1 MLTKPIEYNIPIT
14 PDTAVKMAL
23 NLSTKTIYYVDDNGI
38 IQIVGSVASN
48 SGVFNNVTITG
59 GTIQGVALTL
69 DSLDNTPI
77 GSNTP
82 STGRFTTLTTTGLAS
97 FNSMSTA
104 NATITGG
111 TIQGV
116 ALTLDSL
123 DNTPIGATTP
133 STGAFTTLSA
143 SGVFTST
150 VATGTSPFSIA
161 STTVVPNLNVSQLLG
176 NTWAVPG
183 AIGSTTPNSGAFTIL
198 SANSVTNT
206 TPVLSFNASNTIA
219 AFGSTTANSYN
230 QLIIQNKSGTSGA
243 SANYVISNDIGTD
256 STYYGEFGMNSSVFS
271 ASTPSDFFSI
281 NNGVYFSGHDGDLTY
296 GSGNGFKSYFA
307 WGATANSAHVINT
320 SGAIG
325 LSTNLGTTPALSGT
339 TGFGTAGQVMISN
352 GSGAANS
359 WSSTPTLVGTNFTG
373 IPNGALTN
381 SSITFGSTAVALG
394 ATVSGF
400 NGVNIGATTA
410 GTGAFTTLS
419 ASSTVSGAGFSTYLA
434 APPAIGST
442 TPNTG
447 SFTSILAAG
456 TVTGTTLVATNSVN
470 TPNTFGF
477 KNRIINGAMFISQR
491 GTSFSGTSSI
501 YTLDRW
507 KWQIPTSGGVTQI
520 TSTISGFAYSWKY
533 ISTGSNSYMQMG
545 QQIEYSNFY
554 DCAGQTVT
562 ISFWAKANNTNS
574 GSTALI
580 GRMRYLTS
588 VDGACIF
595 AGINTDTS
603 ITISTTA
610 TKYTFTYSVPSN
622 AQSLSCEFVLNS
634 NVSGDGFEIT
644 GVQLEKGTTATS
656 FDYRPYSTEL
666 ALCQRY
672 CLKLQD
678 LQNMGGVSSASTQCQ
693 TRYAFP
699 VTMRAAPTASI
710 TTAGSWQ
717 ISDDYTGDFTAS
729 TVSIVQQ
736 QLGVEGGR
744 LYLGG
749 FTGLINGRW
758 YASSNGAGT
767 AVICLSAEL

>member
-48 SGVFNNVTITG
+48 NGVFNNVTITG

-116 ALTLDSL
+116 AMTLDSL

-133 STGAFTTLSA
+133 STGK
-143 SGVFTST
+143 
-150 VATGTSPFSIA
+150 
-161 STTVVPNLNVSQLLG
+161 
-176 NTWAVPG
+176 
-183 AIGSTTPNSGAFTIL
+183 FTIL
-198 SANSVTNT
+198 SANSVTSV
-206 TPVLSFNASNTIA
+206 TPVLSFNGSNTIA

-271 ASTPSDFFSI
+271 ASTPNDFFSI

-307 WGATANSAHVINT
+307 WGATANSAHVINA
-320 SGAIG
+320 SGALG

-359 WSSTPTLVGTNFTG
+359 WSSTPTLVGTNFTS

-434 APPAIGST
+434 SPPAIGGTAANTINGTTITASVQFSGPLNGTVGAT

-447 SFTSILAAG
+447 AFTSITNSGLVSGRVVYTTTGGLETSSASFLYDGNALTAG
-456 TVTGTTLVATNSVN
+456 NFVPSSATVPTYGMYLPITNAIGFTTASTERMRIDASGNVLVTGAGGL
-470 TPNTFGF
+470 GY
-477 KNRIINGAMFISQR
+477 
-491 GTSFSGTSSI
+491 GTG
-501 YTLDRW
+501 
-507 KWQIPTSGGVTQI
+507 SGGAVTQI
-520 TSTISGFAYSWKY
+520 TSRT
-533 ISTGSNSYMQMG
+533 TGVTLNKTNGAITLFTATGALSATT
-545 QQIEYSNFY
+545 F
-554 DCAGQTVT
+554 TVT
-562 ISFWAKANNTNS
+562 NSTVAATDVIHVCQKSGTNLYSILVTAVAAGSFN
-574 GSTALI
+574 
-580 GRMRYLTS
+580 
-588 VDGACIF
+588 
-595 AGINTDTS
+595 
-603 ITISTTA
+603 ITFYTT
-610 TKYTFTYSVPSN
+610 
-622 AQSLSCEFVLNS
+622 
-634 NVSGDGFEIT
+634 
-644 GVQLEKGTTATS
+644 
-656 FDYRPYSTEL
+656 
-666 ALCQRY
+666 
-672 CLKLQD
+672 
-678 LQNMGGVSSASTQCQ
+678 GGVASD
-693 TRYAFP
+693 AP
-699 VTMRAAPTASI
+699 V
-710 TTAGSWQ
+710 
-717 ISDDYTGDFTAS
+717 FN
-729 TVSIVQQ
+729 
-736 QLGVEGGR
+736 
-744 LYLGG
+744 
-749 FTGLINGRW
+749 F
-758 YASSNGAGT
+758 
-767 AVICLSAEL
+767 AVIKAVTA